1 MGFIIKII
9 LTGIAAFF
17 LAQFIPDIYLDG
29 IGSAIILAL
38 VLALLNAIVRPI
50 LVFLTI
56 PITFMTLGLFLLVI
70 NVIIL
75 YLADYLI
82 DGFELRS
89 ILGALLF
96 SLAMSVITT
105 IIDFVRK

>member
-1 MGFIIKII
+1 MSFIIKII
-9 LTGIAAFF
+9 LTGIAAVI
-17 LAQFIPDIYLDG
+17 LAQFIPGIAIAG

-38 VLALLNAIVRPI
+38 VLAILNAVVRPI

-82 DGFELRS
+82 DGFNLES
-89 ILGALLF
+89 ILGAIIF